1 MANSITL
8 AERYLPLLDEVYKRE
23 SLTAR
28 FDATSERV
36 RFIGAQTV
44 QIYKT
49 SMQGLGDYN
58 RNTGFVAGD
67 VTGEWET
74 MELGQDRGR
83 SFMVDVMDNEETL
96 GMAFGTLAGE
106 FIRTQVVPEL
116 DAYRFSSMA
125 GFTGIL
131 SATAADIS
139 ASSDVAGML
148 DAAESAMGD
157 AEVPVE
163 GRVCFMSETAY
174 AALKDNITRYLA
186 NENGVQR
193 NVETY
198 NGMPIIRVPKARFNT
213 GITLTANGAGGYTIP
228 ATTSYPINFMIVH
241 PSAIVQITKH
251 VIPRIFSP
259 EVNQTADAWKFDYRI
274 YHDIFAYENK
284 TKGIY
289 LHRAATANK

>member
-1 MANSITL
+1 
-8 AERYLPLLDEVYKRE
+8 
-23 SLTAR
+23 
-28 FDATSERV
+28 
-36 RFIGAQTV
+36 
-44 QIYKT
+44 
-49 SMQGLGDYN
+49 MQGLGDYN

-213 GITLTANGAGGYTIP
+213 GITLTASGAGGYTVP
-228 ATTSYPINFMIVH
+228 ASTSYPINFMVVH

-284 TKGIY
+284 AKGIY
-289 LHRAATANK
+289 LHRAATANE

>member
-74 MELGQDRGR
+74 MELSQDRGR

-228 ATTSYPINFMIVH
+228 ATTSYPINFMVVH
-241 PSAIVQITKH
+241 PSAVVQITKH

>member
-284 TKGIY
+284 AKGIY
-289 LHRAATANK
+289 LHRAATANE